1 MRGMERATTS
11 RPRRRRRATK
21 TAAAVEV
28 VPASSTA
35 LAPSVAELE
44 PAPSVPIVAPEPVF
58 VTRVPPPAP
67 ERLRP
72 TTRHAIFFD
81 VENTSNPAH
90 IERVVGRLA
99 IDHIGRSTEFF
110 AVGNWRVIGHETGR
124 VLARFGAQLLHSAPS
139 TGVRDWSDL
148 RIAVSAGVWLAGARP
163 GDVLEIVS
171 DDRAFDA
178 VGDVAAAL
186 GITFHRLSA
195 RALTGAA
202 PSESSRPA
210 PAGDRGRRRGRRG
223 RRGGRQGG
231 ADAEPRRVEAARHT
245 PAPAFADGGE
255 AQSAPHD
262 ELVLVVRE
270 LADRSPNGAVLIDNV
285 ARTLKA
291 RGFSRPPG
299 SPRLVTRLRR
309 IKELSVSPTGMI
321 SLVPDAIAR
330 TEEPPSPAAPPVEEV
345 EEAAEV
351 EAAAPAP
358 AAAPRRG
365 RRRSRRGGR
374 GRRRSTQAAD
384 A

>member
-1 MRGMERATTS
+1 MMRAMERTTTS
-11 RPRRRRRATK
+11 RRRRRRPAK
-21 TAAAVEV
+21 TTVPVVEV
-28 VPASSTA
+28 VPASASPPASPAVETEPSLA
-35 LAPSVAELE
+35 LVT
-44 PAPSVPIVAPEPVF
+44 PEPVF

-72 TTRHAIFFD
+72 ATRHAIFFD
-81 VENTSNPAH
+81 VENTSNPGH

-124 VLARFGAQLLHSAPS
+124 VLARYGAQLLHSAPS

-195 RALTGAA
+195 RTLTGAPPA
-202 PSESSRPA
+202 EASRPA
-210 PAGDRGRRRGRRG
+210 PTGDRSRRRGRRG
-223 RRGGRQGG
+223 PRGGRPGG
-231 ADAEPRRVEAARHT
+231 AEGGPRRTEAVRHA
-245 PAPAFADGGE
+245 PAPVVDESDE
-255 AQSAPHD
+255 AHSAPHD

-321 SLVPDAIAR
+321 SLVPDAVVRPETPLA
-330 TEEPPSPAAPPVEEV
+330 PPAPPVEELV
-345 EEAAEV
+345 EV
-351 EAAAPAP
+351 ETAPAETPAP
-358 AAAPRRG
+358 ATAAPRRG

-374 GRRRSTQAAD
+374 GRRRSSPAAG